1 MKTTRSI
8 DSMENGIV
16 IDHIG
21 AGKGMKIYDL
31 LHLDDLDCT
40 VVLIRNARS
49 GRYGRKDII
58 KIEGITDINLDVLG
72 FIDHK
77 ITVDIIREGKIVE
90 KKKLVPPA
98 ELKNVV
104 RCKNPRCITSIEQNL
119 DQVFRLYENNGTRH
133 YRCIYCEQEYQSR
146 QG

>member
-1 MKTTRSI
+1 MLNVGRI
-8 DSMENGIV
+8 EEGFV
-16 IDHIG
+16 LDHIK
-21 AGKGMKIYDL
+21 AGKAMTIYHDL
-31 LHLDDLDCT
+31 KLDKLDCC
-40 VVLIRNARS
+40 VAVIKNAKS
-49 GRYGRKDII
+49 SKYGRKDII

>member
-1 MKTTRSI
+1 MLNI
-8 DSMENGIV
+8 DSIENGIV
-16 IDHIG
+16 IDHIKAG
-21 AGKGMKIYDL
+21 ASMRVYKL
-31 LHLDDLDCT
+31 LKLDKLDCC
-40 VVLIRNARS
+40 VAVIKNARS
-49 GRYGRKDII
+49 SKYGRKDII

>member
-1 MKTTRSI
+1 MLNI
-8 DSMENGIV
+8 DSLETGIV
-16 IDHIG
+16 IDHIKAG
-21 AGKGMKIYDL
+21 ASMRVYEL
-31 LHLDDLDCT
+31 LKLDKLDCC
-40 VVLIRNARS
+40 VAVIKNAKS
-49 GRYGRKDII
+49 NKFGRKDII

-72 FIDHK
+72 FIDHN

-90 KKKLVPPA
+90 KKKLTPPK

-104 RCKNPRCITSIEQNL
+104 RCKNPRCITSVEQGLDQIFRLHEQNG
-119 DQVFRLYENNGTRH
+119 VRH